1 MGKKSGNR
9 VRKHLSNIKFLTY
22 HKEFSGGVDATYEY
36 AYEYGE
42 DLHALARVA
51 DYSPKAKNQLREN
64 NDYSYEEYNFQQYNY
79 ETDTETS
86 SQSPTTIPAPQFTLG
101 TEIRLWN
108 KDKSI
113 TCYLLTRCDQTGK
126 PENPPV
132 AENDKADN
140 AKDNPVDKSEDN
152 KEDYSRPVFWWIG
165 HKIPEMFHLQRFW
178 PLVEFNDRKVLE
190 KWEMGNLQM
199 FVHFTKL

>member
-22 HKEFSGGVDATYEY
+22 HKEFSGVVDATYEY

-51 DYSPKAKNQLREN
+51 DYSPKTKNQLREN
-64 NDYSYEEYNFQQYNY
+64 NDYSYEEYNFQHYNY

-101 TEIRLWN
+101 TEIRL
-108 KDKSI
+108 
-113 TCYLLTRCDQTGK
+113 
-126 PENPPV
+126 
-132 AENDKADN
+132 
-140 AKDNPVDKSEDN
+140 
-152 KEDYSRPVFWWIG
+152 
-165 HKIPEMFHLQRFW
+165 
-178 PLVEFNDRKVLE
+178 
-190 KWEMGNLQM
+190 
-199 FVHFTKL
+199 